1 MVASAKDFKN
11 EDRNHCKSS
20 IDTLSLKTESDS
32 SSTEASQLSTIDKSD
47 GAEVLPEDKI
57 KRECTP
63 DVTTPLTIETKFSGT
78 SSSGP
83 SSEST
88 DTASEVGSGFSS
100 PGSSQSSP
108 HLQGEGK
115 HMLTQSH
122 TRSQSHTHTH
132 SHTHRVAHIHTH
144 TPVLIYNT
152 NYLLHLMHVF
162 SLYVAEE
169 VTGTR

>member
-1 MVASAKDFKN
+1 MRLLCLCDEQSLQQQSSQESSPASIPECMTASAKDYRN
-11 EDRNHCKSS
+11 EDKNHCKSS
-20 IDTLSLKTESDS
+20 IDTVSLKTESDS
-32 SSTEASQLSTIDKSD
+32 SSTEASQLSSFDKSD
-47 GAEVLPEDKI
+47 SAEVLAEDKI
-57 KRECTP
+57 KQECAP

-115 HMLTQSH
+115 KKIKH
-122 TRSQSHTHTH
+122 TFITNITSFSV
-132 SHTHRVAHIHTH
+132 RV
-144 TPVLIYNT
+144 
-152 NYLLHLMHVF
+152 
-162 SLYVAEE
+162 
-169 VTGTR
+169 

>member
-1 MVASAKDFKN
+1 MVASAKDFRN

-115 HMLTQSH
+115 HMH
-122 TRSQSHTHTH
+122 THTHTQSHTHTH
-132 SHTHRVAHIHTH
+132 SRTHAHTESRHTH
-144 TPVLIYNT
+144 THTHTST
-152 NYLLHLMHVF
+152 NI
-162 SLYVAEE
+162 
-169 VTGTR
+169 

>member
-47 GAEVLPEDKI
+47 GAEVSPEDKI

-115 HMLTQSH
+115 HMHTQSH
-122 TRSQSHTHTH
+122 ARSQSHT
-132 SHTHRVAHIHTH
+132 HTHRVAHIHTH
-144 TPVLIYNT
+144 THTPVLIYYT
-152 NYLLHLMHVF
+152 NYLMHVF